1 MVKINFDI
9 ERCKGCELC
18 ILACPI
24 NIIKMSTK
32 LNKKGFH
39 YAEIIDKEKCT
50 GCGMCF
56 QMCPD
61 LAIEI
66 EKWRKYY

>member
-18 ILACPI
+18 TLVCPI
-24 NIIKMSTK
+24 KIIKMSDK

-39 YAEIIDKEKCT
+39 YAEITDKEKCT

-61 LAIEI
+61 LVIEV
-66 EKWRKYY
+66 EK

>member
-1 MVKINFDI
+1 MTDIKIDI
-9 ERCKGCELC
+9 EKCKGCEFC
-18 ILACPI
+18 IDACPI
-24 NIIKMSTK
+24 DDIKMSK
-32 LNKKGFH
+32 KMNKKGFH
-39 YAEIIDKEKCT
+39 YAEMIDKEKCT

-66 EKWRKYY
+66 KKNDQ